1 MAWVYLFI
9 AGLCEVFWATC
20 MKLSHGFT
28 QHFYTALTI
37 AGMLVSFGLR
47 SHVMKT
53 LPMGTAYAI
62 WTGIGALG
70 SVVVGML
77 LFKEAMF
84 PLRAIFCVPASCG
97 HHRSQGNE
105 WALIARSV
113 KRWKTAC

>member
-37 AGMLVSFGLR
+37 AGMLVSFGLL

-77 LFKEAMF
+77 LFK
-84 PLRAIFCVPASCG
+84 G
-97 HHRSQGNE
+97 
-105 WALIARSV
+105 LIDERL
-113 KRWKTAC
+113 